1 MIKINKKINLAQLD
15 QELNG
20 KGLNGTLDENN
31 QIIEVTPADNNDAT
45 EAQLKA
51 AIAAHIAI
59 DEAKAKATA
68 KAAILDRIGLT
79 ADELQTIL
87 G

>member
-1 MIKINKKINLAQLD
+1 MIRIHNTETDEVIDREMTVAEFKVYEADQKAQATAKAEAEAKKI
-15 QELNG
+15 
-20 KGLNGTLDENN
+20 
-31 QIIEVTPADNNDAT
+31 
-45 EAQLKA
+45 
-51 AIAAHIAI
+51 
-59 DEAKAKATA
+59 A